1 MALPTNANTS
11 ATTPDGLAPPALNA
25 VAQPT
30 PSAMQ
35 AAAGIVQ
42 PTPEAA
48 KITPSVMAGLRRRL
62 LIMLLLPL
70 AVLACVSAW
79 FDYQTAGSAA
89 VQQDQQLER
98 LVRLMAGS
106 VVARGT
112 QTEGAPVVLLAP
124 AIEDFVKDGKGKSAW
139 GLATI
144 DGRILVGDAW
154 MTSPTPSTNE
164 PEFHS
169 EFEGG
174 VTYRIVAQ
182 RSQTAVGELVV
193 MLADGSDLRQNWLR
207 SLLLKV
213 LLPNVLLIIAAG
225 LAVNWAVQRA
235 LQPLLALKDAL
246 ENRSPRDLSAINVDD
261 SPEEV
266 RPLVNSLNRLFAL
279 VDAQTQTQRRFIAD
293 AAHQLRTPLAGL
305 QAQVEAWAQAV
316 NAPNASIYTENSGVT
331 QVNPAQAAIKL
342 EASEIN
348 RLRNATRRTSQL
360 ANQLLALSRA
370 DAQSAG
376 SQPMHSVDLQALCA
390 SVLEQQLD
398 AATAKGIDLGLD
410 AEVDASD
417 GHGALIVQGYEWL
430 LRELLT
436 NLCDNA
442 LRYTPAGGSVTLRCA
457 RDPAG
462 QRGLLLQVCDDG
474 PGIAAHERAHVL
486 ERFYRVQG
494 SCGEGT
500 GLGLAI
506 AEEIAH
512 LHGTQLVLE
521 DHNPFHS
528 GDQLQNRGLKVSVWF
543 ATTAPI
549 TPPHLRA
556 PAFTRGI
563 RAQ

>member
-1 MALPTNANTS
+1 
-11 ATTPDGLAPPALNA
+11 
-25 VAQPT
+25 
-30 PSAMQ
+30 
-35 AAAGIVQ
+35 
-42 PTPEAA
+42 
-48 KITPSVMAGLRRRL
+48 MAGLRRRL

-79 FDYQTAGSAA
+79 FDYQAAGSAA

-106 VVARGT
+106 VVAQGP
-112 QTEGAPVVLLAP
+112 QKQDAPVVLLAP
-124 AIEDFVKDGKGKSAW
+124 AIEDFVKGGNGKSAW

-246 ENRSPRDLSAINVDD
+246 ENRSPRDLSAIDANE

-266 RPLVNSLNRLFAL
+266 RPLVDSLNRLFAL

-316 NAPNASIYTENSGVT
+316 NAPNASIYTEKSGVT

-376 SQPMHSVDLQALCA
+376 SQPMHSVDLQAVCA

-410 AEVDASD
+410 AEVDDHD

-457 RDPAG
+457 RDPSG
-462 QRGLLLQVCDDG
+462 LRGLLLEVCDDG
-474 PGIAAHERAHVL
+474 PGIAVHERAHVL

-494 SCGEGT
+494 SSGEGT

-521 DHNPFHS
+521 DHYPPQGPLNPS
-528 GDQLQNRGLKVSVWF
+528 TIVAGDTRAAGQVAATTDPAQASAPQGRGLKVSVWF
-543 ATTAPI
+543 ATTAPT